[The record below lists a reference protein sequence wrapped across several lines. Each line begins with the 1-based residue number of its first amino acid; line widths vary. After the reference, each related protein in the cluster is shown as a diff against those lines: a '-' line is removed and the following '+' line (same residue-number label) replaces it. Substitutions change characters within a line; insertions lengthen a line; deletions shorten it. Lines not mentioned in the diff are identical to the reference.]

1 MRKMWPSK
9 QPPATFD
16 HVSQVEQELRAR
28 VGDGAGIRDGD
39 GLVVHLT
46 VLHFCASGRRP
57 TRICLGGNSSPL
69 PDDSHNNSVK
79 L

>member
-28 VGDGAGIRDGD
+28 VGDGVGIRDGD
-39 GLVVHLT
+39 GLVVHLA
-46 VLHFCASGRRP
+46 VLHFCASGRANGRRFAWKVTAHP
-57 TRICLGGNSSPL
+57 SQMTHIII
-69 PDDSHNNSVK
+69 V
-79 L
+79 

>member
-28 VGDGAGIRDGD
+28 VGDGVGIRDGD
-39 GLVVHLT
+39 GLVVHLA
-46 VLHFCASGRRP
+46 VLHFCASGRGFAWKVTAQP
-57 TRICLGGNSSPL
+57 SQMTHIII
-69 PDDSHNNSVK
+69 V
-79 L
+79 